1 MDWIYSSKVYKA
13 SSLKEKILAGSS
25 DPINKQ
31 LVIQVDKYVNQKSS
45 NEKTDVG
52 HEPDISDTSTDI
64 SDTSTD
70 EIDVDP
76 SNSTD
81 TRRPPAVIPKP
92 SEVDKTGDDDNE
104 ESAEN
109 EQREYDENLEEGKDV
124 SEKVTSSISPES
136 KINDVIVELKGSL
149 NSCEDTKGVV
159 LIQFKSDHDG
169 ELWIHYGGQVNVDN
183 VLDTVN
189 MRIEEKGYSSFLEFD
204 RLARNHNAIVYD
216 IHWLKIHG

>member
-13 SSLKEKILAGSS
+13 SSIKEKILAGSS
-25 DPINKQ
+25 DPINKE
-31 LVIQVDKYVNQKSS
+31 LVIQVDKYVNKQVS
-45 NEKTDVG
+45 NEN
-52 HEPDISDTSTDI
+52 PDFDPENGVPDKDI
-64 SDTSTD
+64 H
-70 EIDVDP
+70 EIDVDNSP
-76 SNSTD
+76 STD
-81 TRRPPAVIPKP
+81 THHTHSVITKP
-92 SEVDKTGDDDNE
+92 SEDDKVIDDDNE
-104 ESAEN
+104 EAAEK
-109 EQREYDENLEEGKDV
+109 EPSEDEENSDKENHV

-189 MRIEEKGYSSFLEFD
+189 IRIEEKGYSSFLEFD